1 MLILRQKLFFDYEA
15 TGLTKKG
22 QKKLAEERRTIA
34 KAAKTLYRDKMK
46 NAGENL
52 AAKKEVQEN
61 MLGVIKGQ
69 KDKALKR
76 IAKKNTATPKSGSIF
91 KGFGKMLKKVA

>member
-1 MLILRQKLFFDYEA
+1 MTILRKLFFDYEG

-34 KAAKTLYRDKMK
+34 KAAKELYRNKMDK
-46 NAGENL
+46 AITP
-52 AAKKEVQEN
+52 AAKREVQEG
-61 MLGVIKGQ
+61 MLDVIKGQ

-76 IAKKNTATPKSGSIF
+76 IAKKNTATQKKSILSGL
-91 KGFGKMLKKVA
+91 GKVFKKVA